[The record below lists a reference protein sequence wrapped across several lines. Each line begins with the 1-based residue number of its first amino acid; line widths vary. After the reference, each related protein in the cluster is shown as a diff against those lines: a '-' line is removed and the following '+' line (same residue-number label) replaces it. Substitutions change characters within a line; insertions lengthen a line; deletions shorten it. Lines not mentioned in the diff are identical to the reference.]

1 MGLEHLEQA
10 GGLFCSWRLHMLL
23 RQLPGGSQSFSPVL
37 AEQTEDRE
45 VESLAEIRCQ
55 SAETPLCA
63 RHPGIAMPKPP
74 SKQPR
79 CDLSL
84 FDGLKEGKSHGQG
97 HTCPPATLPLPL
109 GHSFQCFFFFLLAV
123 ILSLYPSYHRVS
135 MFRIVFASVCLSVSA
150 SLSPEPFCLR
160 LTLCCS
166 SPSLLPP
173 SLFQTPLPLP
183 QSLSL
188 AGLAVPTASS
198 LCRSSSRPSSPSCK
212 NRAFPRGGSSIPNSI
227 RSVAQSFSSRSFNSL
242 WGSGRRAWEL
252 LLKGTAPRPPTGP
265 QGPGSA
271 LSRPLASLFSTL
283 GQLSH
288 PLLSLSHFFLHD
300 IRLLPGLERGREE
313 QWEGECHLCP
323 LPLSST
329 RGGSGHR
336 MVST

>member
-1 MGLEHLEQA
+1 MQQTMGLEHLEQA

-55 SAETPLCA
+55 SAEIPLCA

-135 MFRIVFASVCLSVSA
+135 MFLIVFACLSVCL
-150 SLSPEPFCLR
+150 C
-160 LTLCCS
+160 
-166 SPSLLPP
+166 
-173 SLFQTPLPLP
+173 
-183 QSLSL
+183 LSL
-188 AGLAVPTASS
+188 P
-198 LCRSSSRPSSPSCK
+198 
-212 NRAFPRGGSSIPNSI
+212 
-227 RSVAQSFSSRSFNSL
+227 
-242 WGSGRRAWEL
+242 
-252 LLKGTAPRPPTGP
+252 
-265 QGPGSA
+265 
-271 LSRPLASLFSTL
+271 
-283 GQLSH
+283 
-288 PLLSLSHFFLHD
+288 
-300 IRLLPGLERGREE
+300 
-313 QWEGECHLCP
+313 
-323 LPLSST
+323 
-329 RGGSGHR
+329 
-336 MVST
+336 